1 MSTLRRSYILSSS
14 LLSPLSVDPDG
25 VPVPLTVILHIRL
38 QTLLISDNP
47 ASSLIS
53 VLRCVGSL
61 PSVSTDRCCTRSDT
75 LDVCD
80 QSSLSYRSDLFG
92 VTICS
97 CFLTNFCLITVHL
110 VYRSSCAQSTLRHR
124 VPRVLI
130 LPFPSPRPCIPSGC
144 CKVRLRFPLICP
156 NDVYRILYLL
166 AWSAPIV
173 SSASRARLRL
183 LPVALA

>member
-1 MSTLRRSYILSSS
+1 
-14 LLSPLSVDPDG
+14 
-25 VPVPLTVILHIRL
+25 VPLTVILHIRL

-80 QSSLSYRSDLFG
+80 QSFLSYRSDLFYTWYPG
-92 VTICS
+92 LSLYILLS
-97 CFLTNFCLITVHL
+97 INFCLITVHL
-110 VYRSSCAQSTLRHR
+110 VYRSSCTQSTLRHR

-130 LPFPSPRPCIPSGC
+130 PPLPSPRPCIPSGC
-144 CKVRLRFPLICP
+144 GTVRLRFPLICP
-156 NDVYRILYLL
+156 NDVYCILYLL

-173 SSASRARLRL
+173 SSVSRARLRL